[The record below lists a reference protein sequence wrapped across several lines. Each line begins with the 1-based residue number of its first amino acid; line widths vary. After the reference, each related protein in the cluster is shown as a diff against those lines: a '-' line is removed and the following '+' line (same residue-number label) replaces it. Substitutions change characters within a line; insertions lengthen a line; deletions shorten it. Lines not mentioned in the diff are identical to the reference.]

1 MKLKKRQLASA
12 VTLATA
18 ISAVTVPASVA
29 SAAAVAPVHGTVQ
42 VWVNPSNGGAG
53 PVNLTGA
60 IGDAGLA
67 VPATSLGHIVHGSN
81 HQRGLP
87 LLGAHQRLDS
97 GQPHVVQQGGQ
108 LQRRSHCLQQVQLL
122 HCCLREGPLSVCA
135 RHWCICRYFRDRRAD
150 LHICRHGSNEDRK
163 WHLQLEREPHWP
175 WWWLQCHLRVWYR
188 HAAVALPRGREEQLV
203 ALPRHHLLLR
213 SGCGLQVGRRAKRA
227 ANGLHSSP
235 NVVGSEDS
243 VAAG

>member
-1 MKLKKRQLASA
+1 MKLKKRHLATA

-29 SAAAVAPVHGTVQ
+29 SAATVAPVHGTVQ

-81 HQRGLP
+81 TNADYRFLELTKGWIL
-87 LLGAHQRLDS
+87 
-97 GQPHVVQQGGQ
+97 GQPHAVQQGGQ
-108 LQRRSHCLQQVQLL
+108 QRRSHCLQQVQLL
-122 HCCLREGPLSVCA
+122 HCCLRERPPPVRA
-135 RHWCICRYFRDRRAD
+135 WHWCICRHFRDRRAD
-150 LHICRHGSNEDRK
+150 LHICRHGSQDRK
-163 WHLQLEREPHWP
+163 RHLQLEREPHRP

-188 HAAVALPRGREEQLV
+188 HAAVARPRGRGR
-203 ALPRHHLLLR
+203 AIRSPPPASSFASLR
-213 SGCGLQVGRRAKRA
+213 LWPSGAPSGKTGRKWAT
-227 ANGLHSSP
+227 
-235 NVVGSEDS
+235 
-243 VAAG
+243 